1 LISLFAYA
9 NVVPITF
16 VFLTYRLFT
25 KFTENFVSRI
35 VVAARVKRRRARTRE
50 MGIVDVDNFRFDM
63 FFEGSGNVKVWVETK
78 NYASSTGFTTSF
90 YNQFKAYISNPE
102 LKNFDELRYFFRAN
116 PGVTKESQVL
126 KFKNLIN
133 NGGNKEQ
140 FYQSL
145 NQSLKE
151 EYGIFSSSDITDSF
165 LNNLLNTI
173 VEVY

>member
-1 LISLFAYA
+1 M
-9 NVVPITF
+9 
-16 VFLTYRLFT
+16 
-25 KFTENFVSRI
+25 SRI
-35 VVAARVKRRRARTRE
+35 VVAARVKRRRARTR
-50 MGIVDVDNFRFDM
+50 
-63 FFEGSGNVKVWVETK
+63 
-78 NYASSTGFTTSF
+78 
-90 YNQFKAYISNPE
+90 
-102 LKNFDELRYFFRAN
+102 N